1 MPLKVWGWNCERE
14 QNSDAPDLVRYWDE
28 GSVSE
33 VPEQVKVVLSDGRHA
48 IYHINVEQPKPN
60 TLTPSEMARIMKDHI
75 FGGIKNGR

>member
-1 MPLKVWGWNCERE
+1 MNASRIQTLPTLSVTG
-14 QNSDAPDLVRYWDE
+14 YWDE

-75 FGGIKNGR
+75 FGGYKNDR

>member
-1 MPLKVWGWNCERE
+1 MNASRIQTLPTLSVTG
-14 QNSDAPDLVRYWDE
+14 YWDE